1 MQAPSAVEML
11 LAPGARAANA
21 ALLETIL
28 EEAAE
33 TAGDLTAEVMAELG
47 RRYPGVGAL
56 FDAHRSVVGRADDL
70 EGQMVAQA
78 LYCLME
84 FFANPEV
91 VRIMLQSEVDHHA
104 YLKVPPEAFSALL
117 EATVS
122 TISRHAP
129 QDSPEVG
136 TLLEALSRALVE
148 MSRPL

>member
-1 MQAPSAVEML
+1 MQAPSAVEIL
-11 LAPGARAANA
+11 LAPEARAANA
-21 ALLETIL
+21 AMLETIL
-28 EEAAE
+28 EDAAA
-33 TAGDLTAEVMAELG
+33 TAEDLTGEVMAELG
-47 RRYPGVGAL
+47 QRYPGVGAL
-56 FDAHRSVVGRADDL
+56 FDAHRSAAGRADDL

-104 YLKVPPEAFSALL
+104 YLKVPPEAFGALL

-129 QDSPEVG
+129 QDQPEVG
-136 TLLEALSRALVE
+136 TLLDALSRALLE
-148 MSRPL
+148 MSGPV

>member
-1 MQAPSAVEML
+1 MQVPSPVETL
-11 LAPGARAANA
+11 LAPGVRAANA

-28 EEAAE
+28 EAASE
-33 TAGDLTAEVMAELG
+33 TAGDLTGEVMEELG
-47 RRYPGVGAL
+47 RRYPGAGEL
-56 FDAHRSVVGRADDL
+56 FDAHRSAAARTDDL

-104 YLKVPPEAFSALL
+104 YLKVPPDAFAALL

-122 TISRHAP
+122 TISGHAP
-129 QDSPEVG
+129 QGRPEVAR
-136 TLLEALSRALVE
+136 LLETLSQALVE
-148 MSRPL
+148 MSRPV